1 MTQLDTDAPPAGD
14 RHGADTGAMPNLFL
28 IGASKTG
35 SSALHAYLR
44 LHPQIFM
51 SAEKEPCF
59 FVDQDE
65 LEQAWPIMARKPVS
79 HDLAAYRAMFSEG
92 RDVAYRGE
100 ASVYYSQNPHR
111 SGVAARIAAAVPD
124 ARILY
129 IVREPVTRT
138 IAHYWQ
144 RAKEFQELLPIDEAI
159 RTNALYRDT
168 SDYAAQLEE
177 YRKVF
182 DDSQIHVVVSEDMR
196 SNRRAVLAEL
206 FDWLG
211 IDCHEYLE
219 EDLADVHVSSS
230 KSRRQRFGFVRT
242 IRDSGLWAKARQS
255 LPSPVV
261 DRLRDMATES
271 FDKKGVDDT
280 EIRMWLEDYF
290 APRIKRF
297 EDMIGRP
304 LDTWKS
310 AGRGPR

>member
-1 MTQLDTDAPPAGD
+1 MTQFATDPAPTLERDDA
-14 RHGADTGAMPNLFL
+14 AAGAMPNLFV

-59 FVDQDE
+59 FVDQQE
-65 LEQAWPIMARKPVS
+65 LEEAWPIMARKPVS
-79 HDLAAYRAMFSEG
+79 HDIAAYRAMF
-92 RDVAYRGE
+92 RDGSDLAYRGE
-100 ASVYYSQNPHR
+100 ASVYYSQYPHR
-111 SGVAARIAAAVPD
+111 SGVAARIAAAVPE

-144 RAKEFQELLPIDEAI
+144 RAKEFQDLLPIEEAI
-159 RTNALYRDT
+159 RSNPIYRDT
-168 SDYAAQLEE
+168 SDYAAQLDQ

-182 DDSQIHVVVSEDMR
+182 DDSQIHVIVSEELR
-196 SNRRAVLAEL
+196 SDRRAVLNGL
-206 FDWLG
+206 FQWLG
-211 IDCHEYLE
+211 VECHDFLE

-242 IRDSGLWAKARQS
+242 IRDSGIWAKARQS

-261 DRLRDMATES
+261 DRLRDLATES
-271 FDKKGVDDT
+271 FDKKAVEDR
-280 EIRMWLEDYF
+280 EIRAWLREYF
-290 APRIKRF
+290 APRIDRF
-297 EDMIGRP
+297 EDMIGRR
-304 LDTWKS
+304 LDVWRADVHK
-310 AGRGPR
+310 PR